1 LLVEYLKP
9 NPNCERSLMHRRL
22 DLQAARRA
30 LPTTHP
36 VGLLTELRQAVNRLQ
51 VGEFTLI
58 VQNESVIRIER
69 AGNVCV
75 YCDIPL
81 TPTAAQATRRDG
93 ATQACA

>member
-1 LLVEYLKP
+1 MY
-9 NPNCERSLMHRRL
+9 RRL

-30 LPTTHP
+30 DPTP
-36 VGLLTELRQAVNRLQ
+36 PAVGLLTELRQAVNRLQ

-81 TPTAAQATRRDG
+81 TTATAQATRRDG
-93 ATQACA
+93 ATQARA